1 MKMTCERVNSLL
13 TLYVDEGLP
22 ARDAGRVAGHLA
34 RCADCRAELQALERT
49 LAVLDRVRPQ
59 SPPIDLWEQFR
70 ARLEA
75 QPDDSRLTQDAG
87 RSSPR
92 VRRGARGAKPAFSP
106 FRPIACGR
114 GWRTAVAVPAAV
126 LAAALVALAGFA
138 IGIGSGGPRAERA
151 LLQAEVHAPVAPVI
165 SDRSAVEGTAVR
177 QRNQVS
183 TSAARTRRGPN
194 LVELP
199 VMSPIAPPE
208 ARMAVSYEAPGLAG
222 SRAPMPAGSAEPAH
236 AGAPKN
242 DRVTKWDAAASGHR
256 PGTVPPSADVAE
268 ALQSSVEET
277 TRQRV
282 ADEVALLAQELNRA
296 EAHTS
301 DFFMPSGSREPS

>member
-34 RCADCRAELQALERT
+34 RCAACRAELQALERT

-70 ARLEA
+70 SRLEA
-75 QPDDSRLTQDAG
+75 QRVDPRVTQCGCGSGA
-87 RSSPR
+87 R
-92 VRRGARGAKPAFSP
+92 VRRGVRDAKPAFIP
-106 FRPIACGR
+106 FRSITCGR
-114 GWRTAVAVPAAV
+114 GWRTAVAVPATV
-126 LAAALVALAGFA
+126 LAATLVALAGFA
-138 IGIGSGGPRAERA
+138 IGIGSGGPRAEPA
-151 LLQAEVHAPVAPVI
+151 MIQAAVRGPVAPVLP
-165 SDRSAVEGTAVR
+165 DGSAVEGAGPR
-177 QRNQVS
+177 LRNQVS
-183 TSAARTRRGPN
+183 TSAAQTRRGSD
-194 LVELP
+194 LAELP
-199 VMSPIAPPE
+199 VMAPIAPPE
-208 ARMAVSYEAPGLAG
+208 VRMSDSYEAPGLAG
-222 SRAPMPAGSAEPAH
+222 SRATVPAGTVEPAY
-236 AGAPKN
+236 ARPPKI

-256 PGTVPPSADVAE
+256 PGVVPPSADVAE

-282 ADEVALLAQELNRA
+282 ADEVALLAQELNQA

-301 DFFMPSGSREPS
+301 DFFVPSSSREPS

>member
-1 MKMTCERVNSLL
+1 
-13 TLYVDEGLP
+13 
-22 ARDAGRVAGHLA
+22 
-34 RCADCRAELQALERT
+34 
-49 LAVLDRVRPQ
+49 VRPQ
-59 SPPIDLWEQFR
+59 SPPIDLWDQFR

-87 RSSPR
+87 RSSAR
-92 VRRGARGAKPAFSP
+92 VRWGARGAQPAFSP
-106 FRPIACGR
+106 FRPITCRR
-114 GWRTAVAVPAAV
+114 GWRTAVAVPAVV

-151 LLQAEVHAPVAPVI
+151 WLQAEVHAPVAPALA
-165 SDRSAVEGTAVR
+165 DRTAVEGTAVR

-183 TSAARTRRGPN
+183 TSAARARRDPD
-194 LVELP
+194 LAELP
-199 VMSPIAPPE
+199 VMAPIAPPE

-222 SRAPMPAGSAEPAH
+222 SRASMPAGSAEPAQ
-236 AGAPKN
+236 ARAPKN

>member
-1 MKMTCERVNSLL
+1 MTCERVNSLL

-34 RCADCRAELQALERT
+34 RCAACRAELQALERT

-59 SPPIDLWEQFR
+59 SPPIDLWDQFR
-70 ARLEA
+70 AHLDA
-75 QPDDSRLTQDAG
+75 QRVDPRVTQSGCGSCA
-87 RSSPR
+87 R
-92 VRRGARGAKPAFSP
+92 VRRGVRDAKPAFIP
-106 FRPIACGR
+106 FRSITCGR
-114 GWRTAVAVPAAV
+114 GWRMAVAVPAAA

-138 IGIGSGGPRAERA
+138 IGMGSGSPHAERA
-151 LLQAEVHAPVAPVI
+151 LLQAEVRGPAAPLL
-165 SDRSAVEGTAVR
+165 SDRSAVEGAAPR
-177 QRNQVS
+177 LRNQVS
-183 TSAARTRRGPN
+183 ASAARTRRGSD
-194 LVELP
+194 LAELP
-199 VMSPIAPPE
+199 VMAPIAPPE
-208 ARMAVSYEAPGLAG
+208 ARMPVSYEAPGLAG
-222 SRAPMPAGSAEPAH
+222 SRAAVPAGTSEPAQVR
-236 AGAPKN
+236 APQN

-256 PGTVPPSADVAE
+256 PGVVPPSADVAE

-301 DFFMPSGSREPS
+301 DFIGPSGSREPS